1 MRRSVSSRTTQT
13 QWAVFMW
20 TLVRRSG
27 LLAMSGSQVM
37 PLFSEVCTFLL
48 LCFLHSNILSD
59 VCGKLEGESI
69 VGKDIQDAL
78 KLWYFQEP
86 SLSPTT
92 RSPLSPIRD
101 SPSPTVTE
109 TPTNSA
115 PGTPIGDWREPI
127 HQMLQLAN
135 VNINIRITDKL
146 ASPSPSHSP
155 PSSPLP
161 PTLVSSSDDSISPI
175 ELPKSPPPPLKL
187 QIPPSSAGPSSPS
200 KYYTPR
206 SRPPSP
212 QQTQVAGPP
221 VRMPEPELPSTRSS
235 LISHPQPAPLA
246 ATPSSAALPV
256 LCSQQL
262 PPVSTLPT
270 ERATL
275 ALPTTHVPG
284 PQEGTI
290 SVAASCSLLAAGAPP
305 LIPNVAIVSP
315 LHVVSTTKLHAGGNE
330 GVIGEPPLTQMP
342 TPEHEDE
349 NAPGPVPAPPQPPP
363 LPVQLLAD
371 DPQPHPQ
378 KQKRNWLKKIWDFIR

>member
-1 MRRSVSSRTTQT
+1 
-13 QWAVFMW
+13 
-20 TLVRRSG
+20 
-27 LLAMSGSQVM
+27 M

-101 SPSPTVTE
+101 SPSPTLAE

-161 PTLVSSSDDSISPI
+161 PTLLSSSDDSISPI

-235 LISHPQPAPLA
+235 LILPPQPAPLA
-246 ATPSSAALPV
+246 ATPFSAALPV
-256 LCSQQL
+256 LCPQQL

-270 ERATL
+270 ERVTL
-275 ALPTTHVPG
+275 ALPTAHLPE

-290 SVAASCSLLAAGAPP
+290 SEAASCSLLAAGAPP
-305 LIPNVAIVSP
+305 LIPNVTIVSP
-315 LHVVSTTKLHAGGNE
+315 LHVVSTTRPHAGGNE

-349 NAPGPVPAPPQPPP
+349 NAPGPVPEPRAPPPPPP